1 MYDKICPECGTR
13 LSHFYKTYMLG
24 CPKCYS
30 SFREELSPVLKE
42 IHGATYHTGKTLEVV
57 GVDRELLNEYD
68 RLIKLREEAT
78 LERKFSQINEITE
91 QILSL
96 AEELKRRGLL

>member
-24 CPKCYS
+24 CPKCYQ
-30 SFREELSPVLKE
+30 SFCDEMIPVLKE
-42 IHGATYHTGKTLEVV
+42 IHGATFHSGKTLKVI
-57 GVDRELLNEYD
+57 GVDRDLLDKYD
-68 RLIKLREEAT
+68 RLIKMREDAT
-78 LERKFSQINEITE
+78 LEGRFSQINQITE

-96 AEELKRRGLL
+96 SEELKKRGLI